1 MTNEGSGHEVIARS
15 LKQTQEEKLRDVFL
29 LIPVKKGQAE
39 KTLSGAIVVAI
50 WVAFASAFFEQ

>member
-1 MTNEGSGHEVIARS
+1 MKGSGHEVIARS

-29 LIPVKKGQAE
+29 LIPVKKKGQAE

>member
-1 MTNEGSGHEVIARS
+1 MIARS

-29 LIPVKKGQAE
+29 LIPVKKKGQAE